1 MNVIEAIGTALDS
14 IGARY
19 ALIGARALG
28 VRGYPRMTLDYDF
41 LTDEARVL
49 QHETWNALIASHGA
63 VVDPRKG
70 DFDDPIAGVVHIVF
84 PDGNE
89 ADILL
94 AKWQWEADLLRR
106 AEPLDLGGYAV
117 PVPPSSDLIL
127 LKLAAGGPIDL
138 QDVVALVQLDR
149 DRLIREVDGRVAAVH
164 PDVSTTWQQ
173 LKASLS

>member
-49 QHETWNALIASHGA
+49 Q
-63 VVDPRKG
+63 
-70 DFDDPIAGVVHIVF
+70 
-84 PDGNE
+84 
-89 ADILL
+89 
-94 AKWQWEADLLRR
+94 
-106 AEPLDLGGYAV
+106 
-117 PVPPSSDLIL
+117 
-127 LKLAAGGPIDL
+127 
-138 QDVVALVQLDR
+138 DVVALVQLDR

-164 PDVSTTWQQ
+164 PEVSTAWQQ